1 MIGDEIVSFSFILAY
16 HIMINTMMVASK
28 LKTSL
33 S

>member
-16 HIMINTMMVASK
+16 HIMINTMLASK